1 MSKRHP
7 LRPLRVSK
15 AARILGIPIPVA
27 KQRQI
32 PCVYEHLQQL
42 LADPPPWLPE
52 AQAQRRAIAA
62 ANRER
67 EPATTA
73 ALESAKAAL
82 IAALQA
88 TPAYD
93 TRSEE
98 FAFLALDGAMLSLMG
113 RYPESVLDAA
123 AWALYPEAAELL
135 MGDEF

>member
-1 MSKRHP
+1 M
-7 LRPLRVSK
+7 
-15 AARILGIPIPVA
+15 
-27 KQRQI
+27 
-32 PCVYEHLQQL
+32 
-42 LADPPPWLPE
+42 
-52 AQAQRRAIAA
+52 
-62 ANRER
+62 
-67 EPATTA
+67 TTKTASPKPA